1 MIITEAE
8 AMIGKSYFWVVASAS
23 VYLHVIYL
31 ILNIYSQFHKALEV
45 FYFRP
50 IVLLSINILFPIFII

>member
-1 MIITEAE
+1 MTMIITEAE

-50 IVLLSINILFPIFII
+50 IVLLY